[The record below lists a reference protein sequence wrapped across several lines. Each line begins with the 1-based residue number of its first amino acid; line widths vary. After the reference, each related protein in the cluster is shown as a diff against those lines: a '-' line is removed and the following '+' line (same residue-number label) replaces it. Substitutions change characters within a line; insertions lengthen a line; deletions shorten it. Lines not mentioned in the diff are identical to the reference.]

1 MPIEDVLY
9 PFLGAYQASPQWFK
23 SSVGRLYSWV
33 PKGVRYGAQYHRF
46 SSELARRDAG
56 HIQLLTR
63 RKLEG
68 SLRWAINTVPA
79 YQQYRKLLG
88 KDMSPEDMLRELPLL
103 SKEEIKADLE
113 SFASRQCQPAHR
125 LVTFTGGSTST
136 PMKFYLEK
144 NVTRP
149 REYAF
154 MDDFHARVG
163 LDPQDI
169 ILALRGR
176 SVPTAVRAQG
186 PFWAYEP
193 IKRHLMFSP
202 DHMDE
207 ARMPGYIEAMRR
219 WKPTI
224 IQAYPSL
231 IQPLANWLREHPAP
245 DVTSR
250 IRGILLYSESAL
262 DVQLDFLREVF
273 GCPVLRHYGHSER
286 VLMAASM
293 PDDDRY
299 FFWPQ
304 YGKFELVD
312 KVGKPITEPG
322 VLGEVVGTS
331 YDNHAMAFLRYRTGD
346 FAVLS
351 DKPHP
356 DLPLY
361 PACERLEGRM
371 QEFMVCKD
379 KRLVSVTSMGAAHS
393 AYFSM
398 VDAAQFEQ
406 FRPGHLVLN
415 LLTSR
420 PLPDGA
426 VDGLLQAMDK
436 KLKGMCDV
444 EVRVVDHL
452 DRTPRGKLQMLVQHL
467 DIRAYM

>member
-9 PFLGAYQASPQWFK
+9 PLLGAYQASPQWFK
-23 SSVGRLYSWV
+23 SSIGQVYSWV
-33 PKGVRYGAQYHRF
+33 PKTIRYGSQYDRF
-46 SSELARRDAG
+46 QAELARKDAG
-56 HIQLLTR
+56 HIQSLAR
-63 RKLEG
+63 QKLEA
-68 SLRWAINTVPA
+68 SLRWALETVPA
-79 YQQYRKLLG
+79 YQQYRALLD
-88 KDMSPEDMLRELPLL
+88 KDMSPEDVLSELPLL

-113 SFASRQCQPAHR
+113 AFVSRKTQTGQR
-125 LVTFTGGSTST
+125 LATFTGGSTST
-136 PMKFYLEK
+136 PMKFYLQK

-154 MDDFHARVG
+154 MDDFQARVD
-163 LDPQDI
+163 LSPRDT
-169 ILALRGR
+169 ILAMRGR
-176 SVPTAVRAQG
+176 TVPTAARPNG
-186 PFWAYEP
+186 PFWMYEP
-193 IKRHLMFSP
+193 IKRSLALSP

-207 ARMPGYIEAMRR
+207 SHMPGYLEAIRAFR
-219 WKPTI
+219 PTI

-231 IQPLANWLREHPAP
+231 IQPFANWLRANPAP

-262 DVQLDFLREVF
+262 DVQLDFLRDIF
-273 GCPVLRHYGHSER
+273 KCPVLRHYGHSER
-286 VLMAASM
+286 VLMAGSM

-312 KVGKPITEPG
+312 REGRRITAPG
-322 VLGEVVGTS
+322 VLGEIVGTS
-331 YDNHAMAFLRYRTGD
+331 HDNQVMPFIRYRTGD

-351 DKPHP
+351 DRPHP
-356 DLPLY
+356 RLPHY

-371 QEFMVCKD
+371 QEFMVTKD
-379 KRLVSVTSMGAAHS
+379 NRLVSVTSMGAAHS
-393 AYFSM
+393 AYFSL
-398 VDAAQFEQ
+398 VEAAQFEQ

-415 LLTSR
+415 LLTAK

-426 VDGLLQAMDK
+426 VEGLLQAMDK
-436 KLKGMCDV
+436 KLNGMCDV

-467 DIRAYM
+467 DIRSYM